1 MNNYNF
7 KKSKHSNYKSPII
20 SIGIIPFTIINNK
33 IHYLM
38 IRRKNSVGYID
49 LLRGKYILFYKHYI
63 QNIIDVMT
71 NEEKEKLLHENFD
84 TLWNAMW
91 GTHSAMQYRNEE
103 KHAKEKLNLLKTNV
117 QTNFTNFNLE
127 TCIIESKTNWIE
139 NEWGFPKGRKNFQEK
154 DLTCALREFEEE
166 TGILRNKL
174 NIISNIQPVEE
185 IFIGS
190 NMKSYKHKYYLA
202 YLPNTL
208 SNKDLSFFQK
218 SEVSKMEWKN
228 YECALECLRNYQHE
242 KKHLLININKTL
254 ETLQLIL

>member
-7 KKSKHSNYKSPII
+7 IKSKYSNYKLPII
-20 SIGIIPFTIINNK
+20 SIGIIPFTIIDNK

-63 QNIIDVMT
+63 DNIVDVMT
-71 NEEKEKLLHENFD
+71 IDEKEKLLNKNFD
-84 TLWNAMW
+84 ELWNAMW

-103 KHAKEKLNLLKTNV
+103 KQAKEKLTLLKTNV

-127 TCIIESKTNWIE
+127 KCVDDSKTSWIE

-174 NIISNIQPVEE
+174 NIISNIQPIEE
-185 IFIGS
+185 VFIGS

-208 SNKDLSFFQK
+208 NKDELSFFQK
-218 SEVSKMEWKN
+218 SEVSKIEWKN
-228 YECALECLRNYQHE
+228 YDSALESLRNYQYE
-242 KKHLLININKTL
+242 KKRILYNINKTL